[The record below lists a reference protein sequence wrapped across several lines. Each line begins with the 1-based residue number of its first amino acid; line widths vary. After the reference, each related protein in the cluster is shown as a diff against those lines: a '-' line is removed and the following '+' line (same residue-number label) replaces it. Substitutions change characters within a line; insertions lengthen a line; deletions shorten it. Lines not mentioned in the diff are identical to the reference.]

1 MSKILEMTNDRR
13 RQVFEQTAARMNL
26 AEIAIEKDF
35 WVCWT
40 LDKLFKLPFGQHL
53 TFKGGTSL
61 SKVWNLIDRFS
72 EDIDITIHRD
82 ALGFGGNNAPHTAP
96 SKNQRKKRL
105 DALKN
110 ACELYIK
117 DTLLNELDTAIS
129 ADLPA
134 AETWSLIPDPEDSQT
149 LLFQYPSVFP
159 TEAEYLRRWVKIEM
173 GARAD
178 VEPADNVVI
187 KSYVAETFPALIPDA
202 DVSVR
207 ALLPVRTF
215 WEKAMMLHE
224 EGFRPPNKKRKVS
237 LARHYYDLYRMII
250 AGIADEAAADL
261 ELFQNIANQ
270 REMYFNY
277 GWVDYST
284 YKPGQLHIVPGD
296 EQLPDWAADYNNM
309 KDEMFFGDPPYF
321 EEIIKEVRRFQDEFN
336 EVAD

>member
-1 MSKILEMTNDRR
+1 MNNMLDMPNDRR

-26 AEIAIEKDF
+26 AEIAVEKDF

-40 LDKLFKLPFGQHL
+40 LDKLFKLPCGQHL

-72 EDIDITIHRD
+72 EDIDITIHRN
-82 ALGFGGNNAPHTAP
+82 ALGFGGINAPHTAP

-105 DALKN
+105 DALKS

-117 DTLLNELDTAIS
+117 DTLLNELDTAVRANLS
-129 ADLPA
+129 ADN
-134 AETWSLIPDPEDSQT
+134 TWSLVCDSEDSQT
-149 LLFQYPSVFP
+149 LLFQYPGVFP
-159 TEAEYLRRWVKIEM
+159 AGAEYLRRWVKIEM

-202 DVSVR
+202 DVNVR
-207 ALLPVRTF
+207 ALLPIRTF
-215 WEKAMMLHE
+215 WEKVMMLHE
-224 EGFRPPNKKRKVS
+224 EGFRPPGKKRKVS

-250 AGIADEAAADL
+250 AGVADDAAADL

-284 YKPGQLHIVPGD
+284 YRPGQLSIVPGD
-296 EQLPDWAADYNNM
+296 EQLPDWATDYNNM
-309 KDEMFFGDPPYF
+309 KDEMFFGDPPNF
-321 EEIIKEVRRFQDEFN
+321 EEIIKEVRRFQDKFN
-336 EVAD
+336 KVAA

>member
-1 MSKILEMTNDRR
+1 MTNDRR
-13 RQVFEQTAARMNL
+13 RQVFEQTAARKNL
-26 AEIAIEKDF
+26 AEIAVEKDF

-40 LDKLFKLPFGQHL
+40 LDILFKLPCGQHL

-61 SKVWNLIDRFS
+61 SKVWHLIDRFS

-82 ALGFGGNNAPHTAP
+82 ALGFGGSNAPHTAP

-105 DALKN
+105 DALKS

-117 DTLLNELDTAIS
+117 DTLLDELDTAIT

-134 AETWSLIPDPEDSQT
+134 DETWSLTPDPEDSQT

-159 TEAEYLRRWVKIEM
+159 TEAEYLRRCVKIEM

-202 DVSVR
+202 DVNVR

-250 AGIADEAAADL
+250 AGVADEAAADL

-277 GWVDYST
+277 GWVDYTT
-284 YKPGQLHIVPGD
+284 YTPGQLHIVPGD
-296 EQLPDWAADYNNM
+296 EQLPDWTADYNNM
-309 KDEMFFGDPPYF
+309 KDEMFFGDPPDF
-321 EEIIKEVRRFQDEFN
+321 EKIIKEVRQFQDEFN
-336 EVAD
+336 EATE